1 MLQNEGIIDVEE
13 IENEGNMQLY
23 ALNNLTLVE
32 ERKAQRLIYSVVK
45 RFFDILVS
53 ASALLLL
60 SPLFIAISLAVKLD
74 SKGKVFFKHKRIGKN
89 GQPLEIYKFRTMVE
103 NAEELLKKLTPEQK
117 EEYEKNYKLDNDF
130 RITKIGSFLRKT
142 SLDELPQLIN
152 ILKGDM
158 SLIGPRPVVEKEIE
172 KYGFYQ
178 DRFLSVTPGLTGY
191 WAANGRSCTSYE
203 ERIQMELYYVQN
215 YSFGLDLEIF
225 FKTIESVLKG
235 HGAK

>member
-130 RITKIGSFLRKT
+130 RITRIGSFLRKT

-215 YSFGLDLEIF
+215 YSLGLDLEIF